1 MAFVAVVFRYHAKR
15 PGLARAFRRQL
26 QVRFPQDAGC
36 QHFAQSGT
44 EQQTQRGTPI
54 RVVLEAEATGDLNG
68 PFEERDDTR
77 VIDPDAPGDTL
88 FRRHLDNEASAA
100 RLNLGERC
108 THIHDRA
115 VLGCRH
121 LKLAAGFILACNAA
135 LTHLLGQV
143 LQALDGVGRKE
154 VEPRKADGIRA
165 GADEGPG
172 AGPLSRFA
180 ASAGRLSLARIQAV
194 AVLSFRNIVLSIFK
208 HWRERWTVFLA
219 RKF

>member
-1 MAFVAVVFRYHAKR
+1 M
-15 PGLARAFRRQL
+15 PAFRAERY
-26 QVRFPQDAGC
+26 RATDA
-36 QHFAQSGT
+36 T
-44 EQQTQRGTPI
+44 GTPI

-172 AGPLSRFA
+172 AGPVVALRGLSRTIVV
-180 ASAGRLSLARIQAV
+180 GEDTGGGGIVVQEHCSLHFQA
-194 AVLSFRNIVLSIFK
+194 L
-208 HWRERWTVFLA
+208 ERTLDRFPGTEILT
-219 RKF
+219 